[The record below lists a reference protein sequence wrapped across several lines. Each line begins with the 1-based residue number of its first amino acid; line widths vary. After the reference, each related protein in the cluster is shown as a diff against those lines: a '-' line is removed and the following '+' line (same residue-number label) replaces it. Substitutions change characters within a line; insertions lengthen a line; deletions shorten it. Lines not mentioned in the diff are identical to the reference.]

1 MFEKLQH
8 YYLKPLKQDLNSDSK
23 PPEFLSIKKIDH
35 PEKSLRDV
43 IEIQRLNALK
53 DVIRKVNHILLHV
66 KKEKELYQR
75 ICEVLM
81 KSGNYLLVWIGLFDF
96 KNSDINFIAYSG
108 LDEGYLSL
116 IKSSL
121 KKPQKIKY
129 PAVLTIET
137 GKVILTKNINT
148 NPSYKPYRNE
158 AEKRGY
164 KSAISIPLLH
174 SKKVIGSLNIYTGTN
189 NCFKNSEIKILKEVA
204 NDITIGI
211 RSLRYKNELESNYFK
226 FKKALYETIDA
237 IAMISERRDPYTAGH
252 QKRVAMLASAIAKEM
267 QLSEDMI
274 EGIYLT
280 SIIHDI
286 GKMSVP
292 LSILSKPTSLSKG
305 ETMLIQSHC
314 QEAYNILKN
323 IEFPWPVAEI
333 ILQHHERIDGSGYP
347 NGLRDEEILLEA
359 KILAV
364 ADTIEAMSSH
374 RPYRPAI
381 GLQKAI
387 KEILKNKGKLYDSLT
402 VDTCIDLFEN
412 KKFRFKD

>member
-8 YYLKPLKQDLNSDSK
+8 YCLKPDLKPGLKS
-23 PPEFLSIKKIDH
+23 EVSISMQKMEQQ
-35 PEKSLRDV
+35 EKSLKDILEIQRTNALRDV
-43 IEIQRLNALK
+43 IR
-53 DVIRKVNHILLHV
+53 RVNHILLHV
-66 KKEKELYQR
+66 KKEKDLYQR

-81 KSGNYLLVWIGLFDF
+81 KSGNYILVWIGLFDL
-96 KNSDINFIAYSG
+96 KNNFINFITCSG
-108 LDEGYLSL
+108 QDDGYLSL

-121 KKPQKIKY
+121 KKPEKIKH
-129 PAVLTIET
+129 PAVSAIET
-137 GKVILTKNINT
+137 GKVILVKNT
-148 NPSYKPYRNE
+148 SSNPAFKPYRNE
-158 AEKRGY
+158 AVKRGF
-164 KSAISIPLLH
+164 KSTISIPLIH
-174 SKKVIGSLNIYTGTN
+174 SKKVIGSLNIYAGTD
-189 NCFKNSEIKILKEVA
+189 NCFKKSEVKILKEVA
-204 NDITIGI
+204 DDIAIGI

-267 QLSEDMI
+267 KLGEDII

-305 ETMLIQSHC
+305 ETMIIQSHC

-333 ILQHHERIDGSGYP
+333 ILQHHERINGSGYP
-347 NGLRDEEILLEA
+347 NGLKGEEILLEA
-359 KILAV
+359 KILSV
-364 ADTIEAMSSH
+364 ADIIEAMSSH

-387 KEILKNKGKLYDSLT
+387 SEISKNKGKLYDSLS
-402 VDTCIDLFEN
+402 VDICIDLFEN